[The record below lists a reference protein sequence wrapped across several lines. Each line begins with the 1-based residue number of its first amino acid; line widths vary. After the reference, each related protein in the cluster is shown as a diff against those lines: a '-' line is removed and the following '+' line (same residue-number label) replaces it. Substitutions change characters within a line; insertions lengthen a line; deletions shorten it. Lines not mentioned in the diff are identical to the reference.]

1 MDTVRSIHFRK
12 AGGDSGG
19 EDQDAGSET
28 QERKMNL
35 NYSLEVEIRGLP
47 DRFDVNS

>member
-12 AGGDSGG
+12 AGDDSGG

-28 QERKMNL
+28 QERKLNL
-35 NYSLEVEIRGLP
+35 NYSLEVQLRGLP
-47 DRFDVNS
+47 DRFDISS